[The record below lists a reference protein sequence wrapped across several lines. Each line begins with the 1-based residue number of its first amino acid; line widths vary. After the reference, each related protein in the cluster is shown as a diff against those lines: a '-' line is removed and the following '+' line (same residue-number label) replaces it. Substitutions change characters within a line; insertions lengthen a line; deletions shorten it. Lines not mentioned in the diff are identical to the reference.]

1 MTSLLF
7 DQFLVSLVH
16 FSVDFNFD
24 IFSYR
29 GKPQGHDIDILFS
42 HPEEGKE
49 IGFLSKLLT
58 RLEKLNLILC
68 GHLESS
74 TFSEKV
80 LSEDY
85 KLSVRGQ
92 LDHFEKWLGICKLPK
107 NTSNSHNAMR
117 PVMNEQEICNEVK
130 DSVESFDDYEP
141 KAKKQRQCLGEQ
153 SPFTIASSERDWIA
167 RRVDFILSPYSQYYY
182 ALVGWT
188 GSKQF
193 NRDLRLYSQKVLS
206 RKLTSHGLHDFTTV
220 STKSVHID
228 FFPLYFPL

>member
-1 MTSLLF
+1 LKEKTPVICLF
-7 DQFLVSLVH
+7 TYKDS
-16 FSVDFNFD
+16 
-24 IFSYR
+24 
-29 GKPQGHDIDILFS
+29 
-42 HPEEGKE
+42 
-49 IGFLSKLLT
+49 
-58 RLEKLNLILC
+58 
-68 GHLESS
+68 
-74 TFSEKV
+74 
-80 LSEDY
+80 

-107 NTSNSHNAMR
+107 NTNNSHNAMR
-117 PVMNEQEICNEVK
+117 PVMNEQDICKEVK

-141 KAKKQRQCLGEQ
+141 KAKKQRQCLGKQ

-206 RKLTSHGLHDFTTV
+206 RKLTSHGLHDFTSSLNTFSEKV
-220 STKSVHID
+220 DDSRCPHKIKLSFSSLVNSLDKNSTS
-228 FFPLYFPL
+228 FPSSG